1 MKKVLTVILHILC
14 WLVLLS
20 LPTMFRPNVP
30 LRNGFDVFT
39 DIFTGPRL
47 PNNML
52 LVAVFYINYH
62 VVIPRLYFKKYY
74 PLVIVFV
81 MMSFGALFWLNY
93 TITVNMEEQL
103 AKNEAPA
110 VAAARPFRPLHYE
123 EAKHSMAGYNS
134 VQSTFRYLGPDY
146 NLFMLII
153 VLVLSFSLRIYG
165 QMRKL
170 NDEKLS
176 TEIAFLKA
184 QINPHFLFNTL
195 NSIYSLTLSNSEAAP
210 EAVVKLSGIMRYAI
224 SDTAKELVALEREIT
239 YISNYVD
246 LQRLRTGGKVK
257 IDCEIKGNAAGKQ
270 IAPFILIPFVEN
282 AFKYGVNPEE
292 ESDIQV
298 NIWMDKK
305 KVMMG
310 VHNKKVFIRKDKES
324 GTGLGINTTIQRL
337 GLVYPGKH
345 SLTIDDN
352 ERNFNVS
359 LEITLA

>member
-1 MKKVLTVILHILC
+1 MKRVFTVIAHIFC

-20 LPTMFRPNVP
+20 LPTMFRPNGP
-30 LRNGFDVFT
+30 IKSGFDVFE
-39 DIFTGPRL
+39 DMFSGPRL
-47 PNNML
+47 PNDIL
-52 LVAVFYINYH
+52 LIAVFYINYY
-62 VVIPRLYFKKYY
+62 VVIPRFYFKKIYS
-74 PLVIVFV
+74 LVIFFV
-81 MMSFGALFWLNY
+81 MISFGALFWINY
-93 TITVNMEEQL
+93 TITLQVGKLMTNIEA
-103 AKNEAPA
+103 AKG
-110 VAAARPFRPLHYE
+110 
-123 EAKHSMAGYNS
+123 AGAIPRFPGYHNRES
-134 VQSTFRYLGPDY
+134 IFHYLGPDY

-153 VLVLSFSLRIYG
+153 VLVLSFSFRIYR
-165 QMRKL
+165 QLRKL

-176 TEIAFLKA
+176 REIAFLKA

-195 NSIYSLTLSNSEAAP
+195 NSIYSLTLSNSDAAP

-224 SDTAKELVALEREIT
+224 SDTEKELVSLEREIT
-239 YISNYVD
+239 YISNYID
-246 LQRLRTGGKVK
+246 LQKLRTNSRVK
-257 IDCEIKGNAAGKQ
+257 IDCEIKGNASGKQ

-282 AFKYGVNPEE
+282 AFKYGINPEQD
-292 ESDIQV
+292 SDIQV

-337 GLVYPGKH
+337 QLVYPGKH

-359 LEITLA
+359 LEIKLA

>member
-1 MKKVLTVILHILC
+1 
-14 WLVLLS
+14 
-20 LPTMFRPNVP
+20 
-30 LRNGFDVFT
+30 
-39 DIFTGPRL
+39 
-47 PNNML
+47 
-52 LVAVFYINYH
+52 
-62 VVIPRLYFKKYY
+62 
-74 PLVIVFV
+74 
-81 MMSFGALFWLNY
+81 
-93 TITVNMEEQL
+93 MEEQF
-103 AKNEAPA
+103 ARSEAPA
-110 VAAARPFRPLHYE
+110 VAAAKPFRPLHYE
-123 EAKHSMAGYNS
+123 KTEHSMAGYKN
-134 VQSTFRYLGPDY
+134 VQSTFRYFGPDY

-352 ERNFNVS
+352 EKNFNVS

>member
-1 MKKVLTVILHILC
+1 MKRFFVVLLHIVC
-14 WLVLLS
+14 WLVLLA
-20 LPTMFRPNVP
+20 LPTLFRPYAP
-30 LRNGFDVFT
+30 LRNGFDIFS

-47 PNNML
+47 PNNL
-52 LVAVFYINYH
+52 LLIAVFYLNYH
-62 VVIPRLYFKKYY
+62 VIIPRFYFKKYY
-74 PLVIVFV
+74 ILVIAFV
-81 MMSFGALFWLNY
+81 LMCFGALLLLNY
-93 TITVNMEEQL
+93 NLTLQMDQKMVQ
-103 AKNEAPA
+103 
-110 VAAARPFRPLHYE
+110 AAN
-123 EAKHSMAGYNS
+123 AGR
-134 VQSTFRYLGPDY
+134 VMGQQPGTAMLPTFRYVGPDY
-146 NLFMLII
+146 NLFLLII

-224 SDTAKELVALEREIT
+224 SDTTKELVALEREIT

-246 LQRLRTGGKVK
+246 LQTMRAGDKAK
-257 IDCEIKGNAAGKQ
+257 IECVIKGSPSGKQ

-292 ESDIQV
+292 DSDIQV

-310 VHNKKVFIRKDKES
+310 VHNKKVFIRSDKDT

-352 ERNFNVS
+352 EKNFNVS
-359 LEITLA
+359 LEIDLA